1 MWLKSQSYID
11 IVCYQESQ
19 WRLEK
24 WLVNGPRS
32 AILRCLTWKMIL
44 GYFNWPMPRA
54 IYDVRTRE
62 NVSVACEWDIKWLLY
77 IHTIHAN
84 ASTIRLNTSS
94 ADNDS
99 CHTRPKV
106 IFTSKGNGTDRNC
119 CFCDGEVVSQNLY
132 AVHTRT
138 RDIRS
143 KLKYITTQCKKVIPN
158 GGAHPFHLPHS
169 WKLLPL

>member
-1 MWLKSQSYID
+1 
-11 IVCYQESQ
+11 
-19 WRLEK
+19 
-24 WLVNGPRS
+24 
-32 AILRCLTWKMIL
+32 
-44 GYFNWPMPRA
+44 MPRA

-99 CHTRPKV
+99 CHTRPNV

-119 CFCDGEVVSQNLY
+119 CFCVIEVVSPNLY
-132 AVHTRT
+132 AYKNKR
-138 RDIRS
+138 
-143 KLKYITTQCKKVIPN
+143 
-158 GGAHPFHLPHS
+158 HS
-169 WKLLPL
+169 WEIELYHDSMQEGNF